1 MQESVITVQF
11 SVITLQFSVIT
22 VQFSVITVQFSVL
35 SAQICNHYTN
45 QIRVRDRLLE
55 NKTNM
60 AAALHKVELCSGRK
74 YGFYLFLKI
83 KKTLSQTRLT
93 KVTWLSEFSNR
104 YPCKVR
110 NN

>member
-1 MQESVITVQF
+1 MQESVITLQF
-11 SVITLQFSVIT
+11 SVITVQFSVIT

-60 AAALHKVELCSGRK
+60 AAALHKVDGHCFSMKIGR
-74 YGFYLFLKI
+74 I
-83 KKTLSQTRLT
+83 
-93 KVTWLSEFSNR
+93 
-104 YPCKVR
+104 
-110 NN
+110 